1 MTVRE
6 ILKGHLKSSR
16 FIVVMSVLLLTFL
29 GAIVRIVFDDF
40 PFVVFAGIMNG
51 SGVLTYINK
60 TLEPGA
66 RERRKGESNAN
77 TETRKG

>member
-29 GAIVRIVFDDF
+29 GAIVRMFNDGF
-40 PFVVFAGIMNG
+40 PFIVFAGIMNG
-51 SGVLTYINK
+51 SGVLTYISK

-66 RERRKGESNAN
+66 RERRKGEGSAN
-77 TETRKG
+77 T